1 MSALM
6 HITLPGE
13 APDRFPFSAAV
24 SDGNLLLVAG
34 QVASDDPAWS
44 APAGD
49 IVQETHAVMQRVAR
63 ILAASGLGL
72 EDVLR
77 VGVFMTNLAD
87 FARMNAVYQTYFTGP
102 HLPARTCVGV
112 AQLLGAHVI
121 EIDCVARLRLAP
133 NAGSAP
139 SA

>member
-1 MSALM
+1 MSPLAY
-6 HITLPGE
+6 TVLPGE
-13 APDRFPFSAAV
+13 ALDRFPFSAAV
-24 SDGNLLLVAG
+24 SDGNLLFVAG

-49 IVQETHAVMQRVAR
+49 IVQETHAVMQRIAR
-63 ILAASGLGL
+63 ILAASGLRL

-102 HLPARTCVGV
+102 HLPARTCVAV

-121 EIDCVARLRLAP
+121 EIDCVARLRP
-133 NAGSAP
+133 AP